1 MMLRLSPLGN
11 SNKDR
16 NNTPPGYNHQKK
28 NQYKIAATKGD
39 PMKSILML
47 AATLLTVATAHAQ
60 NFPTRP
66 IRIIVPFAA
75 GGPADITSRNIAP
88 RLTELLGQPI
98 VVDNRGGANGTI
110 GAEAMIRAT
119 PDGHT
124 LLMTTASVTSINMVT
139 YSRPPY
145 DTLRDMLPLS
155 PVMTTGSL
163 IVLHPSMPVKTLKEF
178 VTFAKTR
185 PDQIAFGS
193 AGTGGTLHLG
203 LEMLMAEA
211 GIRITHVAYKGAAP
225 AVSDVVAGQIQGMF
239 VDLPVISPYVKS
251 GRVRA
256 IAVAAQQRS
265 PHFPDIPSAK
275 EAGYANVDMLNY
287 YGLLTQAKVPRDIAL
302 KLHDAIVKT
311 VNTPA
316 VRDRLL
322 SVGADPLTMSI
333 EEFTEYIRKDIE
345 KWRKVVKAAN
355 LTFER

>member
-1 MMLRLSPLGN
+1 
-11 SNKDR
+11 
-16 NNTPPGYNHQKK
+16 
-28 NQYKIAATKGD
+28 
-39 PMKSILML
+39 MKHLLML
-47 AATLLTVATAHAQ
+47 AATLLAAVPAYAQ
-60 NFPTRP
+60 NFPSRP
-66 IRIIVPFAA
+66 IRIVVPFAA

-88 RLTELLGQPI
+88 RLTELLGQSI

-110 GAEAMIRAT
+110 GAEAMVRAA

-139 YSRPPY
+139 YAKPPY

-155 PVMTTGSL
+155 TVMTTASL
-163 IVLHPSMPVKTLKEF
+163 IVLHPSMPAKNLKDF
-178 VTFAKTR
+178 VAFAKTR

-193 AGTGGTLHLG
+193 AGLGGTLHLG

-211 GIRITHVAYKGAAP
+211 NIKITHVAYKGAAP
-225 AVSDVVAGQIQGMF
+225 AVTDVVAGQIQGMF

-256 IAVAAQQRS
+256 IAVAARQRS
-265 PHFPDIPSAK
+265 PHFPAIPSTR
-275 EAGYANVDMLNY
+275 EAGFGNVDMLNY
-287 YGLLTQAKVPRDIAL
+287 YGLLTQAKVPRDVAL
-302 KLHDAIVKT
+302 KLHDAIIKT

-316 VRDRLL
+316 VRERLL

-333 EEFTEYIRKDIE
+333 EEFTDYIRKDIE

-355 LTFER
+355 LKFDR

>member
-1 MMLRLSPLGN
+1 
-11 SNKDR
+11 
-16 NNTPPGYNHQKK
+16 
-28 NQYKIAATKGD
+28 
-39 PMKSILML
+39 MKHLLML
-47 AATLLTVATAHAQ
+47 AATLLAAVPAYAQ
-60 NFPTRP
+60 NFPSRP
-66 IRIIVPFAA
+66 IRIVVPFAA

-88 RLTELLGQPI
+88 RLTELLGQSI

-110 GAEAMIRAT
+110 GAEAMVRAA

-139 YSRPPY
+139 YAKPPY

-155 PVMTTGSL
+155 A
-163 IVLHPSMPVKTLKEF
+163 KNLKDF
-178 VTFAKTR
+178 VAFAKTR

-193 AGTGGTLHLG
+193 AGLGGTLHLG

-211 GIRITHVAYKGAAP
+211 NIKITHVAYKGAAP
-225 AVSDVVAGQIQGMF
+225 AVTDVVAGQIQGMF

-256 IAVAAQQRS
+256 IAVASQQRS
-265 PHFPDIPSAK
+265 PHFPAIPSTR
-275 EAGYANVDMLNY
+275 EAGFGNVDMLNY
-287 YGLLTQAKVPRDIAL
+287 YGLLTQAKVPRDVAL
-302 KLHDAIVKT
+302 KLHDAIIKT

-316 VRDRLL
+316 VRERLL

-333 EEFTEYIRKDIE
+333 EEFTDYIRKDIE

-355 LTFER
+355 LKFDR